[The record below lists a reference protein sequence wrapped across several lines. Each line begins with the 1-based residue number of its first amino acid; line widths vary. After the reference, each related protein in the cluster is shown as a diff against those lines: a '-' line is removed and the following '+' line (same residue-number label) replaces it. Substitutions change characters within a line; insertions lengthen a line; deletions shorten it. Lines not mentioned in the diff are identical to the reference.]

1 MLSWFFKKRVKSESP
16 PPAAAKPAQ
25 ASPKRAAPAAAA
37 KAATVETPAVDWAAR
52 LQAAQG
58 DDAALL
64 ALAKSATVLDVKL
77 AAVTALASEE
87 ALKQAEREFRNHD
100 RKVHRI
106 AKQRLEA
113 AVTQREARAEAQAL
127 LQRATALL
135 GEPTVPV
142 NHLVALDREWAAIAS
157 KGLEPTQASQFAE
170 VRARLDEAIRQR
182 DEEQQRLQRWTAEA
196 RQSLPAWRLA
206 IVATAEQGAAGDLVA
221 LRSQA
226 QALAGRAPGSPT
238 TVDLEQAVRDA
249 LSLAEGVELRL
260 AWWASQPDPAAVPE
274 AADEPSADID
284 PAEAPDKVE
293 VIDTGR
299 PWSDLPALADAA
311 LTRTLDQ
318 RHQQWE
324 RLRRPESPVAA
335 VAPPA
340 VPREPRPPK
349 AGTPTDEQRQQLD
362 GLLQQAESALA
373 EGQLT
378 DMQRHLQALEA
389 VLSRLNPAA
398 LSERLR
404 ARHQALRAERA
415 RLKDWQQWGGVR
427 ARDELVAE
435 AERLAQLVV
444 PVDTAEAAVAAD
456 VPVAA
461 EPAEVT
467 DGDDGAVAAEQAVEE
482 GAAEAPDATST
493 APATAEPDQPQA
505 APARAS
511 PSRPRL
517 KLKPH
522 ADAIQALRKRWK
534 ALDHQGDVA
543 SPDLWKRFDAAL
555 TIAYQ
560 PVAAQFE
567 QLKAARL
574 ENLQAREALLAA
586 LEAVPVPGAAA
597 EAGDEAVADAGAG
610 AQLDTPAAAIDWR
623 GAMRE
628 LDRFNLAWRKL
639 GPVEHTVPSE
649 ARSALQQRLRSVLD
663 RVESPLREAQDKAAA
678 VREGL
683 VSRAEALLPQLEHRL
698 SMADATRQVRDL
710 QAEWQHHARQLPLPR
725 GMENALWA
733 RFKAATDAV
742 FAQREA
748 SFAARDVELAAN
760 LAACEALVERLA
772 AVNADTPVADI
783 ARTLAEVDRAWRQG
797 GELPRGALDAVEPRF
812 RAARAAASQWM
823 ESDARRRWEA
833 QCAGLVMRVRLCE
846 EQEDAGSGGDGASE
860 GLAERWPP
868 AGDLPKAWEQALSQ
882 RRARAGASGPLTS
895 AAVDDLLLQLEA
907 ALDQPTPPE
916 WQEARRNLKLRALK
930 DAMEGRGAPKQGPA
944 QQADWLRAAVLQGGL
959 DAAQR
964 QRLHALLAALRQSA
978 PGALGS
984 PTQAG

>member
-1 MLSWFFKKRVKSESP
+1 MLSWLFKKRVKTESP
-16 PPAAAKPAQ
+16 PPAAAKVAQ
-25 ASPKRAAPAAAA
+25 PSPRRAAPAAAP
-37 KAATVETPAVDWAAR
+37 KAATVEAPAVDWSAR

-64 ALAKSATVLDVKL
+64 ALAKAATLLDIKL

-113 AVTQREARAEAQAL
+113 AVTQREARAQAQAL

-135 GEPTVPV
+135 GESTVPV

-157 KGLEPTQASQFAE
+157 KGLEPAQATQFAE
-170 VRARLDEAIRQR
+170 VRARLDEAMRQR
-182 DEEQQRLQRWTAEA
+182 DEEQQRLQRWTADA
-196 RQSLPAWRLA
+196 RQSLPAWRQA
-206 IVATAEQGAAGDLVA
+206 IVAAAEQGASGDLDA

-226 QALAGRAPGSPT
+226 QALAGRAPELPV
-238 TVDLEQAVRDA
+238 TVELEQAVRHV
-249 LSLAEGVELRL
+249 LELAEGVELRL
-260 AWWASQPDPAAVPE
+260 AWWASQPDPAPVADAAE
-274 AADEPSADID
+274 APPAEVN
-284 PAEAPDKVE
+284 PAEATGTTE
-293 VIDTGR
+293 AIDAGR
-299 PWSDLPALADAA
+299 GWSDLPTLADAA
-311 LTRTLDQ
+311 LMRTLDQ

-324 RLRRPESPVAA
+324 RLRQPESPVTA
-335 VAPPA
+335 VVPPV
-340 VPREPRPPK
+340 VPREPRAPK
-349 AGTPTDEQRQQLD
+349 AGTPTDEQRQQLE

-398 LSERLR
+398 LSDRLR

-427 ARDELVAE
+427 ARDELLAE

-444 PVDTAEAAVAAD
+444 PVEATAPAAAAD
-456 VPVAA
+456 LSVLA
-461 EPAEVT
+461 EPAEGT
-467 DGDDGAVAAEQAVEE
+467 DGADDATAAVEAVE
-482 GAAEAPDATST
+482 GAAPDAPDAS
-493 APATAEPDQPQA
+493 ATATAHPAQPEA
-505 APARAS
+505 TPARAS
-511 PSRPRL
+511 PTRPRL

-522 ADAIQALRKRWK
+522 ADAIQVLRKRWK

-543 SPDLWKRFDAAL
+543 SPELWKRFDAAL

-574 ENLQAREALLAA
+574 ENLQAREALLAT
-586 LEAVPVPGAAA
+586 LEAVPVPGAVT
-597 EAGDEAVADAGAG
+597 EADGEAVADAGESPQA
-610 AQLDTPAAAIDWR
+610 DTPAAGIDWR
-623 GAMRE
+623 GVMRE
-628 LDRFNLAWRKL
+628 LDRFHLAWRKL
-639 GPVEHTVPSE
+639 GPLEHTVPTD
-649 ARSALQQRLRSVLD
+649 ARSTLQQRLRAVLD
-663 RVESPLREAQDKAAA
+663 RVETPLREAQNQAAA
-678 VREGL
+678 AREDF
-683 VSRAEALLPQLEHRL
+683 VSRAEALLPQLERRL

-710 QAEWQHHARQLPLPR
+710 QAEWQEHARQLPLPR
-725 GMENALWA
+725 ALENALWA

-760 LAACEALVERLA
+760 LAACEALVARLE
-772 AVNADTPVADI
+772 AVNADTPVAEI

-797 GELPRGALDAVEPRF
+797 GELPRGAIEAVEPCF
-812 RAARAAASQWM
+812 RAARAAATQWM

-833 QCAGLVMRVRLCE
+833 QCDGLLMRVRLCE
-846 EQEDAGSGGDGASE
+846 EREDAGSDGEGASE
-860 GLAERWPP
+860 GLAERWPA

-882 RRARAGASGPLTS
+882 RWARDLGAGPL
-895 AAVDDLLLQLEA
+895 AQPAFDELLLQLEA

-916 WQEARRNLKLRALK
+916 WQEARRTLKLRALK

-944 QQADWLRAAVLQGGL
+944 QQAEWLRAAVLQGRL
-959 DAAQR
+959 DAGQR
-964 QRLHALLAALRQSA
+964 QRLHALLMALRRSA